1 MKPPS
6 TDTKT
11 AILIATHKETAT
23 AITTIMEK
31 AYFVM
36 EDKVYFVLLTVQDSF
51 LLPVA
56 KHVLT
61 YFTTKKI
68 KVHMLEMFV
77 FDGLAY

>member
-1 MKPPS
+1 
-6 TDTKT
+6 
-11 AILIATHKETAT
+11 
-23 AITTIMEK
+23 MEK

-36 EDKVYFVLLTVQDSF
+36 EDKVYFVLLTVQNSY

-77 FDGLAY
+77 FDGLAYWVICRFIYLPLFVSSLRKKSFTVQKT

>member
-1 MKPPS
+1 MNTHELFLQINKTWSIGAFIKKVVRYYWKPVKPPS

-36 EDKVYFVLLTVQDSF
+36 EDKVYFVLLT
-51 LLPVA
+51 L
-56 KHVLT
+56 
-61 YFTTKKI
+61 
-68 KVHMLEMFV
+68 
-77 FDGLAY
+77 

>member
-1 MKPPS
+1 
-6 TDTKT
+6 
-11 AILIATHKETAT
+11 
-23 AITTIMEK
+23 MEK

>member
-1 MKPPS
+1 
-6 TDTKT
+6 
-11 AILIATHKETAT
+11 
-23 AITTIMEK
+23 MEK

-36 EDKVYFVLLTVQDSF
+36 EDKVYFVLLTVQDSY

-77 FDGLAY
+77 FDGLAYWVICRFIYFICRYLSHHWEKSHLL